1 MYRVAI
7 SNVGVTEFQSL
18 KEAVVACRYSGNP
31 LFFYNSEFSFEV
43 NEDLNHIQRLSPRIF
58 NNDKKLYFIGK
69 FYSKEELKELL
80 SFLRGNAT
88 PSEAKKVKDKLIE
101 IHTQAG
107 IVYPKQNAET
117 ILDILHEDLV

>member
-80 SFLRGNAT
+80 SYLNGSNMT
-88 PSEAKKVKDKLIE
+88 PSETKKVKDKLIT
-101 IHTQAG
+101 IHSQAG
-107 IVYPKQNAET
+107 IVYPNEET
-117 ILDILHEDLV
+117 ILTILHEDLA

>member
-31 LFFYNSEFSFEV
+31 LFFYHTEFSFEV

-58 NNDKKLYFIGK
+58 NDSRKLYFIGK

-80 SFLRGNAT
+80 SYLNGSNMT
-88 PSEAKKVKDKLIE
+88 PSEAKKVKDKLIA
-101 IHTQAG
+101 IHSQVG
-107 IVYPKQNAET
+107 ITCPNEET
-117 ILDILHEDLV
+117 ILTILHEDLA